1 MRKSVVF
8 AVLSIF
14 VLLLS
19 SCGAE
24 NNVDLI
30 SFIEEEKEMVEMNDL
45 EKVPHTVDYND
56 PDWAKDCWVVDI
68 DPDWP
73 QIYVDPTSKET
84 VLASIDDYFKYIL
97 DTGVTDIA
105 VCPFEQNSLVPTESD
120 GITWMYEKYNW
131 TEENGVPVDYSKY
144 EGLYKVY
151 TEMGLDIFEIVY
163 GKIKDAG
170 VRPWLTFRMNDVH
183 YGSESAAYIR
193 SDLFYEAK
201 ENGYM
206 LGNKYGYYATGFDFS
221 HERIRQVMLDYIEE
235 LALRYDVFGLQL
247 DFIRE
252 IFCFD
257 YINNDD
263 CTEIM
268 TQFVRDVKAIVE
280 KAEVKFGHPIKLS
293 VRFGRSIEHN
303 KVFGFDAESWVKEG
317 LVDVLVP
324 SPRWEV
330 TDSAVPVEEWK
341 NLAGDNVAIWAGME
355 SRMTNK
361 SKVTADYVKGYSAG
375 FYAKGADGVY
385 FDNFYQLG
393 SDGPSIWGFERK
405 DLTQGVRKYVV
416 TYQDIV
422 PEGMSGYKPLPLS
435 LKNQKEELVVCMG
448 EVNNTE
454 TVHLILAMEDAYLS
468 SPTVKLNGVGSSSRE
483 LIETPDG
490 IDFNNGAAT
499 PLIDEAQFLLYTF
512 RGVDATEDIKIS
524 FENGIG
530 KVVYVELFVEP

>member
-1 MRKSVVF
+1 M
-8 AVLSIF
+8 I
-14 VLLLS
+14 
-19 SCGAE
+19 
-24 NNVDLI
+24 
-30 SFIEEEKEMVEMNDL
+30 
-45 EKVPHTVDYND
+45 DYND
-56 PDWAKDCWVVDI
+56 KKWAKDSWIIDI

-73 QIYVDPTSKET
+73 
-84 VLASIDDYFKYIL
+84 VLYLKTESRDAAIDSIKAYFNEFA
-97 DTGVTDIA
+97 DSGVTDLTI
-105 VCPFEQNSLVPTESD
+105 CPFEQNSSVPTNSKHID
-120 GITWMYEKYNW
+120 WLYEKSTW
-131 TEENGVPVDYSKY
+131 TEENGKPVDYSRF
-144 EGLYKVY
+144 GGIYKVF
-151 TEMGLDIFEIVY
+151 TEYGIDIFEEMYKTV
-163 GKIKDAG
+163 KDLNI
-170 VRPWLTFRMNDVH
+170 RPWLTLRMNDAH
-183 YGSESAAYIR
+183 YGYDETAYLR
-193 SDLFYEAK
+193 SNLYYEAQRD
-201 ENGYM
+201 GM
-206 LGNKYGYYATGFDFS
+206 MIGDHYGYYAHNYNFAY
-221 HERIRQVMLDYIEE
+221 EKIRNAMLEYIEE
-235 LALRYDVFGLQL
+235 LFLRYDVFGYQL

-257 YINNDD
+257 YVNETCICD
-263 CTEIM
+263 IM
-268 TQFVRDVKAIVE
+268 TDFIREVKDIVK
-280 KAEVKFGHPIKLS
+280 KAEAKFGHPMKLS

-303 KVFGFDAESWVKEG
+303 KVFGFDAETWVKEG

-330 TDSAVPVEEWK
+330 TDSAVPVDEWK
-341 NLAGDNVAIWAGME
+341 ALAGENVAIWAGME

-405 DLTQGVRKYVV
+405 DLSQGVRKYVV

-422 PEGMSGYKPLPLS
+422 PEGLSGYKPLPLS

-448 EVNNTE
+448 EVKNTE

-499 PLIDEAQFLLYTF
+499 PLIDDAQFLLYTF

-530 KVVYVELFVEP
+530 KVVYVELSVEP